1 MRQTRVDRD
10 TKVKV
15 FQNISPPSLS
25 SISSANTIRKK
36 QESGNLE
43 KRIKLI
49 EYRNGIYQ
57 GMIHPNEQRTNLGIY
72 TWDSGEVYFGEW
84 KHDMLDGEGI
94 LFFPFGG
101 FIHGFFMKNKLNG
114 AAFFKFSN
122 GDIYEGFWRNGKL
135 EGNCYKYFCDEERW
149 ILSDYKNGE
158 FKKIIS
164 KGDGQPP
171 SYVFNYITSTSDIA
185 VKHQDDTFQQ
195 DGLKIE
201 AINFTDGGQYLGLIK
216 NSMPTSLG
224 IFKYSDGKYDV
235 GYYKDGS
242 LDGLGRLNLHN
253 GDVFDGFLQ
262 KGLFNGIGVFFQKQS
277 CSWIYGNFENNKCVS
292 ILKKGQG
299 AFPIEIIEKFRSEH
313 HRKAKKYIDKI
324 TPLEVYFAPMYNQ
337 IPIGPEKHNFYL
349 DLSITNQANLSNNGG
364 SQQKIPE
371 QIPMKKVLPKDLTS
385 SDFQSPPQSRSKSKG
400 KTQQATLKTPSVS
413 SSVASSVNRQ
423 DNQILKKDRQS
434 SKSIGK
440 LQTMQASQQNPK
452 IFTSQ
457 SSQVLELKQ
466 LQPQQLDKKSNSK
479 KEVPKKQNL
488 VSPPSRQGRLGAQ
501 QLSNQ
506 SSAKKS
512 NLKKAQQNS
521 SNSNKQR
528 SRQSSVSKIQNE
540 KQEIDQQSIHD
551 YDNMVKLM
559 SQHQEGQINISQS
572 QGQNINFDE
581 VFNTES
587 SPKSQHVQQ
596 RELKSQKSLAQIIDS
611 EEIDEPKQFPY
622 KKSKSMAAFNSKK
635 SSQASSIKQQN
646 IHEVGNVSKIS
657 GIGQSDTSGVYKDNN
672 RSGVANQ
679 GDFTGII
686 KPNIFSKKSSSAPK
700 QDKQVQNKQKD
711 DKSGTN
717 NEQSDSDSSF
727 SSYSSDR
734 IVRKQT
740 APPTSGRKQITII
753 KEEERMRSYSG
764 TPANRFGESQKSTNR
779 DYFGSRDVQDSS
791 GGKSYKNEQDIR
803 ESLEE
808 EENKQFLEAERLSK
822 EADGKTEKIHNEKN
836 NELDEEYG
844 HIKIKDIINVDD
856 QSNQNSHAGEQ
867 SRKGADSTPHNQFIT
882 IQNQKNKP
890 IQIQKNEQIIEKH
903 GFNKVEQDN
912 DTPINKK
919 IEELQQQA
927 QNRDNQKLYS
937 SKKSNSIL
945 ELENIRNEIA
955 NYEQIAQQE
964 IPSRSKKSK
973 QGKKDTSRET
983 SHPRTPQSTI
993 TPKHLPSQS
1002 PNFQQSPIL
1011 TSLPNPKTQYQQDEE
1026 LDLEE
1031 SEHVLDSIKQI
1042 KQQMIHQLNHLENK
1056 QREVTTPATSNF
1068 KYNLAPNFNIP
1079 NDENHILKD
1088 DSLNQDI
1095 SPQNPIEN
1103 FESPFKKD
1111 SLVYERENSQGRRR
1125 STNHSRVEN
1134 SKSYKYY
1141 TEEEANQIAQKIE
1154 QNLGFQGDEVNKQT
1168 KVIENERGESLI
1180 NEENVQVGDINEEIQ
1195 IDDQR
1200 SSREDRVVR
1209 SKLERDQEM
1218 LDIQEKQIQDS
1229 ILQAEK
1235 LNQMLDSSANQQR
1248 FSQNQAQQKQQN
1260 EQIRQGQQENLI
1272 SQKINEQNYNQQAK
1286 EENTQINQQNLQG
1299 QSQQGVKNRSVA
1311 ASPNSQSPINQ
1322 IQQKSISSQNNS
1334 LNSSQLIAGQVIQ
1347 VVKEVLPPTQQT
1359 TIYQKK
1365 LSDNAIQSTVVTKI
1379 IQPIVT
1385 TKIISPV
1392 RSRPSSQSNSP
1403 LAKQNQYVQ
1412 QNNNLD
1418 KSHSQIISQQLLPQ
1432 QVLGQ
1437 LQAIIEGGNFNQQ
1450 GLPVNQN
1457 KIYSEKTQNRI
1468 VQAVNQQWKQ
1478 KNPELFQTQT
1488 PMEFYQSI
1496 VQRQN
1501 ILKDLSPEQLEQL
1514 EQDIKTLKQM
1524 NVADDLQ
1531 IILEQN
1537 ISNVT
1542 SPLNASNNTDIKHY
1556 TFQGDD
1562 ITPSLQRRK
1571 QEEELAATA
1580 AKTALDVA
1588 TAAEKARKE
1597 YEIQQQYLQNHLA
1610 LTQNHT
1616 LLTQQQQKE
1625 IQELKKQQ
1633 EEFIKQQLEIQK
1645 QQAEYLEKLQ
1655 KQQALIIQQGEEQRK
1670 NHEEE
1675 KIRQLKEIEALE
1687 KQKSQRIIEEEER
1700 LKQLRDMQEKV
1711 RQQIEDDLQ
1720 RKQLEDEEHRKR
1732 QKALFDKEQE
1742 ILDRMQDEQ
1751 VKLSQLQQEQA
1762 RIQAQE
1768 LENKKIRDMQLKMEE
1783 ELKKKEQEKLEQL
1796 KIQSA
1801 SLNEEIKNNQN
1812 KSEEERV
1819 KMHQLQLKY
1828 AEDQRK
1834 QQEILDELN
1843 SQKLLKENSQRQQDI
1858 SQQQH
1863 ILEQQKQI
1871 NEQQYALQQEQLRI
1885 QREREELE
1893 ILQKQRNEESFINEQ
1908 QRLAILQQK
1917 EQELEQQIRQQS
1929 QSFLAQQE
1937 ELQRQKQQL
1946 ESQKLDLI
1954 LEQDRL
1960 KKKSDIDETK
1970 LKEVEKNLKEQLTK
1984 IQIEKDQQIQRDQEI
1999 QARVRQESINAQQ
2012 EELQRQKQQIEN
2024 QKLDL
2029 IIEQERLRQKLK
2041 EEEEKRL
2048 EAERILQETILKKQL
2063 EEQKAVKLKNQVEL
2077 EKLELQ
2083 KQIEIKL
2090 HEQQEQLKR
2099 EKEQLERERQQQQY
2113 EKQKQHEKEK
2123 EVIELQNALKQK
2135 QIFLELQQQETQL
2148 KLEQQFKEQQEQ
2160 MLREK
2165 TEIEKQKI
2173 LHEQQKQKQIELEEA
2188 AKQQE
2193 ERLKQQ
2199 KLLLELEQEQKK
2211 RDAEQ
2216 QLRFQQEQIQ
2226 KEKEEV
2232 QKQKELLA
2240 QMEREKI
2247 AMELARQQKQQ
2258 EERRKVEEQEKRDS
2272 YLKKVDAFTKEIES
2286 RRGYISPRQSSLDV
2300 SPSTQAIINN
2310 PSKLENK
2317 ASSNLVFKVNQSAS
2331 SSPIHTNYSGI
2342 ETMIRESQ
2350 ARLKQSITQSVQQVD
2365 KLGQIINPYS
2375 DLSNQNQEKAEA
2387 VKRSTYQPTTQQ
2399 YSITNTGLQQESQP
2413 QKNILESY
2421 SQQKNIDLFN
2431 QIDKIV
2437 RSASQSASTSPIG
2450 TNNNKN
2456 TFGDSLDRQ
2465 NKFLGSQIT
2474 LQPPST
2480 ELKQQVL
2487 PDLGLQNRANKIQS
2501 ETQSHES
2508 IISAQPTPINSAQ
2521 PNQTNATQEQ
2531 KNSSYLPTSDDF
2543 RGSLLLNNLEKSTQN
2558 QIRSDLFKSIEGV
2571 NSIVSPNSKNQN
2583 KSSFG
2588 DNSSQN
2594 QQLNKVQCVS
2604 DYSSYQYQSQV
2615 SSIPS
2620 NPIFQKIKS
2629 SALSNKQPE
2638 EKNNQ
2643 YQLPSSVT
2651 FSALPSVATYVPQS
2665 QSIQQ
2670 NTVQG
2675 AGLRNHLNSTSD
2687 NNKSNMVSQ
2696 QNPVNVHIVD
2706 SILSEPFAP
2715 QPTANLDTRS
2725 SISSI
2730 KKEPINY
2737 SSNTYTTSISGNP
2750 IQPYTSWNNPV
2761 SLNSSGGTAAFLGL
2775 PISQQNKNSQ
2785 PQSNQNSANQTLFVS
2800 FGNEK
2805 ILGSYPL
2812 KSSVPGINK
2821 DQVLSGIPTYT
2832 PTILMSTSF
2841 SKLPNNSLNL
2851 GEKEKSSSIRSSGAV
2866 SSDLKQALY
2875 QKQDIIPASDQLTT
2889 GQLTS
2894 NPTAYISNQKPSIN
2908 ISNINQGSY
2917 TASSLTGVDAYVPL
2931 TTGAAALISP
2941 RIPELSSYKISTS
2954 ALVPSSRQVGMGNTS
2969 NIESSDQ
2976 KYYKRQSI
2984 TNDGIEEDP
2993 KRSSHQDSASKLG
3006 NNTLNSSTGFLGYK
3020 KKIKIQPSP
3029 QVIKETHLPV
3039 IRSNSNNNSKD
3050 SSFFQ
3055 HNNSFSQNNAKIPN
3069 STSVAAGNNNFILN
3083 NSFSNLNN
3091 SFSGAP
3097 KDTFAAGTN
3106 LNNIL
3111 NSSFTDEKTK
3121 QQRNTVDKLNKQGQ
3135 LNQVNGLI
3143 KSSDTQQRISQFNS
3157 PQSQKIPSQF
3167 ASTQNLN
3174 RFASPQSDISRGSV
3188 SLTKKTNVT
3197 VVHTPGTEGA
3207 ISLVRAIQNTYT
3219 YNEPAHNDDSFHNSS
3234 FNNLNKSLL
3243 DSQASQYLTINSRE
3257 QSPVRKQIIIKKSD
3271 RINMNP
3277 LNTHQKY
3284 YERSQPIMED
3294 TLNEGSDQEQEQGN
3308 KSFSS
3313 DRQKHKKT
3321 KTSTQDKQEGEI
3333 IDEQQENICNIF

>member
-1 MRQTRVDRD
+1 M
-10 TKVKV
+10 KE
-15 FQNISPPSLS
+15 
-25 SISSANTIRKK
+25 

-57 GMIHPNEQRTNLGIY
+57 GMIHPNEDRTNLGIY

-201 AINFTDGGQYLGLIK
+201 AINFNDGGQYLGLIK

-277 CSWIYGNFENNKCVS
+277 CSWIYGNFENNKCVN

-299 AFPIEIIEKFRSEH
+299 AFPIEIIEKFRSEN

-324 TPLEVYFAPMYNQ
+324 TPLDVYFAPMYNH

-371 QIPMKKVLPKDLTS
+371 QLPMKKVLPKDLTS
-385 SDFQSPPQSRSKSKG
+385 SDYQSPPQKRSQSKG
-400 KTQQATLKTPSVS
+400 KTQQVPLKTPSVS
-413 SSVASSVNRQ
+413 SSLVSSANRQ
-423 DNQILKKDRQS
+423 DNQNLKKDRQS

-440 LQTMQASQQNPK
+440 SQTMQAQQQNPK
-452 IFTSQ
+452 IFVSQ
-457 SSQVLELKQ
+457 SSQGQDLKQ
-466 LQPQQLDKKSNSK
+466 SQQQQQDKKSNSK

-488 VSPPSRQGRLGAQ
+488 VSPPPRQGRLGAQ
-501 QLSNQ
+501 QQQSNQ

-512 NLKKAQQNS
+512 NLKKAKQNS

-587 SPKSQHVQQ
+587 SPKSQQIQQ
-596 RELKSQKSLAQIIDS
+596 REFKQQKSLAQIIGS

-622 KKSKSMAAFNSKK
+622 QKSKSMAVFNSKK
-635 SSQASSIKQQN
+635 SSQASSVKQQN
-646 IHEVGNVSKIS
+646 IHEIGNVSKIS

-686 KPNIFSKKSSSAPK
+686 KPNIFGKKSSSAPK
-700 QDKQVQNKQKD
+700 QAKQVQNKQKD

-734 IVRKQT
+734 VVRKQT
-740 APPTSGRKQITII
+740 APPTSGRKQIAII

-764 TPANRFGESQKSTNR
+764 TPANRFVESYTNR
-779 DYFGSRDVQDSS
+779 DYFGSRDDQVSS
-791 GGKSYKNEQDIR
+791 GGKSYKNEQDLR

-822 EADGKTEKIHNEKN
+822 EEVESKIERAHDKKN
-836 NELDEEYG
+836 NDQDEEYG

-856 QSNQNSHAGEQ
+856 QSNQNSHVGEQ

-890 IQIQKNEQIIEKH
+890 IQIQKNEQIISDKQ
-903 GFNKVEQDN
+903 GFNQIEKDN
-912 DTPINKK
+912 DTPISKK
-919 IEELQQQA
+919 LEDLQHLA
-927 QNRDNQKLYS
+927 QNRDIQKMYQ

-955 NYEQIAQQE
+955 NYEQIAQQDL
-964 IPSRSKKSK
+964 PQRSKKSK

-983 SHPRTPQSTI
+983 SHPRTPQSI
-993 TPKHLPSQS
+993 VTPKHLPSQS

-1011 TSLPNPKTQYQQDEE
+1011 TSLPNPKIQYQQEEE

-1056 QREVTTPATSNF
+1056 QREVTTPAASNF
-1068 KYNLAPNFNIP
+1068 KYNIAPNFNIP

-1111 SLVYERENSQGRRR
+1111 SLVYERENSQGRGR

-1134 SKSYKYY
+1134 SRSYKYY

-1154 QNLGFQGDEVNKQT
+1154 QNLAFQGDQTNKQT
-1168 KVIENERGESLI
+1168 KVSENERGENFI
-1180 NEENVQVGDINEEIQ
+1180 NEESVQVGDINEEIQ

-1200 SSREDRVVR
+1200 AGREDRVVR
-1209 SKLERDQEM
+1209 SKLERDSEM
-1218 LDIQEKQIQDS
+1218 HDIQEKQIQDS

-1235 LNQMLDSSANQQR
+1235 LNQMLDGNTNQQR
-1248 FSQNQAQQKQQN
+1248 LNQIQSYQRQQN
-1260 EQIRQGQQENLI
+1260 EQMRLSAQGQQEFLA
-1272 SQKINEQNYNQQAK
+1272 SQKIDEQNQNQKTQAA
-1286 EENTQINQQNLQG
+1286 QINQQNQQG
-1299 QSQQGVKNRSVA
+1299 QSQQNIKNHSVA

-1322 IQQKSISSQNNS
+1322 IQQRSISPQSNS
-1334 LNSSQLIAGQVIQ
+1334 LNSSQITAGQVIQ
-1347 VVKEVLPPTQQT
+1347 VVKEILPPTQQT

-1365 LSDNAIQSTVVTKI
+1365 LSDNAIQSTVVTKT

-1403 LAKQNQYVQ
+1403 LTKQNQNAL
-1412 QNNNLD
+1412 QNNSPGKFN
-1418 KSHSQIISQQLLPQ
+1418 SQIISQQLLPQ

-1437 LQAIIEGGNFNQQ
+1437 LQSIIGGGNSNQQ
-1450 GLPVNQN
+1450 GQQPANQN
-1457 KIYSEKTQNRI
+1457 KIYSDRTQNRI

-1478 KNPELFQTQT
+1478 KNPELFQNIT

-1580 AKTALDVA
+1580 AKTALDVTA
-1588 TAAEKARKE
+1588 AAEKARKE
-1597 YEIQQQYLQNHLA
+1597 YEIQQQHLQNQLA

-1670 NHEEE
+1670 RHEEE
-1675 KIRQLKEIEALE
+1675 KTRQLKEIEALE
-1687 KQKSQRIIEEEER
+1687 KQKNQRIIEEEER
-1700 LKQLRDMQEKV
+1700 LKQLRDMQEMV

-1720 RKQLEDEEHRKR
+1720 RKKLEDEEHRKR

-1742 ILDRMQDEQ
+1742 ILDRLQDEQ

-1762 RIQAQE
+1762 RLQAQE
-1768 LENKKIRDMQLKMEE
+1768 LENKKVRDMQLKMEE
-1783 ELKKKEQEKLEQL
+1783 ELRKKEEEKLEQL

-1801 SLNEEIKNNQN
+1801 SLNEEIKNNQSR
-1812 KSEEERV
+1812 SEEERV

-1858 SQQQH
+1858 IQQQD

-1908 QRLAILQQK
+1908 QRLAILQSK
-1917 EQELEQQIRQQS
+1917 EQELEQQIRQQN

-1960 KKKSDIDETK
+1960 KKKSDLDDAK
-1970 LKEVEKNLKEQLTK
+1970 LKDVEKNLQEQLSK
-1984 IQIEKDQQIQRDQEI
+1984 IENEKDQQIQRDQEI

-2012 EELQRQKQQIEN
+2012 EELQRQKQQIEF
-2024 QKLDL
+2024 QKQDL

-2063 EEQKAVKLKNQVEL
+2063 EDSATVQLKNQVDL
-2077 EKLELQ
+2077 EKLEQQ

-2090 HEQQEQLKR
+2090 REQQEQIKR
-2099 EKEQLERERQQQQY
+2099 EKEQLERERQQQEY

-2135 QIFLELQQQETQL
+2135 QLFLEQQQRETQL

-2173 LHEQQKQKQIELEEA
+2173 IQEQQKQKQIELEQA

-2247 AMELARQQKQQ
+2247 AMELARQQKEQ
-2258 EERRKVEEQEKRDS
+2258 EERRKIEEQEKRDN
-2272 YLKKVDAFTKEIES
+2272 YFKKVDVFTKEIES
-2286 RRGYISPRQSSLDV
+2286 RRGYISPRQSSLDIP
-2300 SPSTQAIINN
+2300 PSTQVILNN
-2310 PSKLENK
+2310 PSTLENK
-2317 ASSNLVFKVNQSAS
+2317 DSSNLLFKTNQSAS
-2331 SSPIHTNYSGI
+2331 SSPINTNRSDI

-2350 ARLKQSITQSVQQVD
+2350 ARLKQSIAQSVQQVD
-2365 KLGQIINPYS
+2365 KIGQIVNPYQDIS
-2375 DLSNQNQEKAEA
+2375 IKNSESAEA
-2387 VKRSTYQPTTQQ
+2387 VKRSTHQPTTTQ
-2399 YSITNTGLQQESQP
+2399 YPITNTNLQQESQP
-2413 QKNILESY
+2413 QKDILESY

-2456 TFGDSLDRQ
+2456 NFGDSLDRL
-2465 NKFLGSQIT
+2465 NRFTGSQVT
-2474 LQPPST
+2474 QQTPST
-2480 ELKQQVL
+2480 EIKNQAQT
-2487 PDLGLQNRANKIQS
+2487 DLDLQNRVNQIQNQSKSS
-2501 ETQSHES
+2501 ESV
-2508 IISAQPTPINSAQ
+2508 ISALPTPINSVQ
-2521 PNQTNATQEQ
+2521 PIQTKTTQEQ
-2531 KNSSYLPTSDDF
+2531 KNSSYIPTSDDF

-2588 DNSSQN
+2588 DFSSQN
-2594 QQLNKVQCVS
+2594 QQQNKVQGVS
-2604 DYSSYQYQSQV
+2604 DYTSYQYQSQV
-2615 SSIPS
+2615 SSTPS
-2620 NPIFQKIKS
+2620 NPIFQKIEP
-2629 SALSNKQPE
+2629 SALTNNNSANKQPL

-2651 FSALPSVATYVPQS
+2651 FSALPSVTSYMPLT

-2675 AGLRNHLNSTSD
+2675 EGLLNRLD
-2687 NNKSNMVSQ
+2687 NKNDNKKQNANSQ
-2696 QNPVNVHIVD
+2696 QNPVSEQIVD

-2715 QPTANLDTRS
+2715 QPTANFDTRS

-2730 KKEPINY
+2730 KREPISY
-2737 SSNTYTTSISGNP
+2737 PGNTYTASVSGIP
-2750 IQPYTSWNNPV
+2750 IQPYSSWTNPV

-2775 PISQQNKNSQ
+2775 PVSQQNKNSQ
-2785 PQSNQNSANQTLFVS
+2785 PQTNQNSANQTLFVS

-2805 ILGSYPL
+2805 ILGSNPL
-2812 KSSVPGINK
+2812 KSSVPGTNK
-2821 DQVLSGIPTYT
+2821 DQILSGLPTYT
-2832 PTILMSTSF
+2832 PSILMSTSF
-2841 SKLPNNSLNL
+2841 SKLPNNSFNQ
-2851 GEKEKSSSIRSSGAV
+2851 GEKDKQSSVRSSGAV
-2866 SSDLKQALY
+2866 SNEYKQALY
-2875 QKQDIIPASDQLTT
+2875 QKQNIIPASDQLTA
-2889 GQLTS
+2889 GALKS
-2894 NPTAYISNQKPSIN
+2894 NPTTYVSNQKPSIN
-2908 ISNINQGSY
+2908 IGNINQGSY
-2917 TASSLTGVDAYVPL
+2917 TTSSLTGVDAYIPL
-2931 TTGAAALISP
+2931 TTGASALISP
-2941 RIPELSSYKISTS
+2941 RTQELNSYKITTS
-2954 ALVPSSRQVGMGNTS
+2954 ALVPSSRQVVIGNPS
-2969 NIESSDQ
+2969 SIETSDQ
-2976 KYYKRQSI
+2976 KYNKRLSI
-2984 TNDGIEEDP
+2984 TSDVIEEDP
-2993 KRSSHQDSASKLG
+2993 KRSNNQDSASKLG
-3006 NNTLNSSTGFLGYK
+3006 NNTLNSSAGFIGYK

-3050 SSFFQ
+3050 SSFFLN
-3055 HNNSFSQNNAKIPN
+3055 NNSFSQNNPKIPN
-3069 STSVAAGNNNFILN
+3069 PTSVAAGNNNYILN

-3097 KDTFAAGTN
+3097 KDTITAGTN
-3106 LNNIL
+3106 FNNFL
-3111 NSSFTDEKTK
+3111 NSSFTDEKSK
-3121 QQRNTVDKLNKQGQ
+3121 QQRNTLDKLNKQGQ

-3143 KSSDTQQRISQFNS
+3143 KSGESQQSQQKISQFNS
-3157 PQSQKIPSQF
+3157 PQSQKIASQL

-3174 RFASPQSDISRGSV
+3174 RFASPQSDTSRGSV

-3219 YNEPAHNDDSFHNSS
+3219 YNEPTHNDDSFHNSS

-3243 DSQASQYLTINSRE
+3243 DSQASQYLVYI
-3257 QSPVRKQIIIKKSD
+3257 
-3271 RINMNP
+3271 
-3277 LNTHQKY
+3277 
-3284 YERSQPIMED
+3284 
-3294 TLNEGSDQEQEQGN
+3294 
-3308 KSFSS
+3308 
-3313 DRQKHKKT
+3313 
-3321 KTSTQDKQEGEI
+3321 
-3333 IDEQQENICNIF
+3333 

>member
-1 MRQTRVDRD
+1 M
-10 TKVKV
+10 KE
-15 FQNISPPSLS
+15 
-25 SISSANTIRKK
+25 

-57 GMIHPNEQRTNLGIY
+57 GMIHPNEERTNLGIY

-201 AINFTDGGQYLGLIK
+201 AINFNDGGQYLGLIK

-277 CSWIYGNFENNKCVS
+277 CSWIYGNFENNKCVN

-313 HRKAKKYIDKI
+313 HRKAKKFVDKI
-324 TPLEVYFAPMYNQ
+324 TPLDVYFAPMYNQ

-349 DLSITNQANLSNNGG
+349 DLSITNQANVSNNGG

-385 SDFQSPPQSRSKSKG
+385 SDYQSPPQSRSKSKG
-400 KTQQATLKTPSVS
+400 KTQQGPLKTPSV
-413 SSVASSVNRQ
+413 ASSVVSSATRQ
-423 DNQILKKDRQS
+423 DKQTLKKDRQS

-440 LQTMQASQQNPK
+440 SQAIQNQQQNPK
-452 IFTSQ
+452 IFVSQ
-457 SSQVLELKQ
+457 SSQGQELKQ
-466 LQPQQLDKKSNSK
+466 SQLQQQDKKPNSR

-488 VSPPSRQGRLGAQ
+488 VSPPPRQGRLGAQ
-501 QLSNQ
+501 QQSNQ

-581 VFNTES
+581 VFYTES

-596 RELKSQKSLAQIIDS
+596 RELKQQKSLAQIIDS
-611 EEIDEPKQFPY
+611 EEINDPKQFPY
-622 KKSKSMAAFNSKK
+622 QKSKSMAVFNSKK

-686 KPNIFSKKSSSAPK
+686 KPNIFGKKSSSAPK
-700 QDKQVQNKQKD
+700 QARQIQNKQKD

-734 IVRKQT
+734 VVRKQT
-740 APPTSGRKQITII
+740 APPTSGRKQIAII

-764 TPANRFGESQKSTNR
+764 TPANRFVESQKSTNR
-779 DYFGSRDVQDSS
+779 DYFGSRDVQESS
-791 GGKSYKNEQDIR
+791 GGKSQKNEQDIR

-822 EADGKTEKIHNEKN
+822 EADSKTEKVHNNNQKN

-856 QSNQNSHAGEQ
+856 QSNQNSHVGEQ
-867 SRKGADSTPHNQFIT
+867 SRKGGDSTPHSQFIT

-890 IQIQKNEQIIEKH
+890 IQLQKNEQIAEKKFLNKIEQD
-903 GFNKVEQDN
+903 NDN
-912 DTPINKK
+912 DTPISKK
-919 IEELQQQA
+919 LDELQQQA
-927 QNRDNQKLYS
+927 QIREAQKVYS

-964 IPSRSKKSK
+964 IPQRSKRSK

-983 SHPRTPQSTI
+983 SHPRTPQSII

-1011 TSLPNPKTQYQQDEE
+1011 TSLPNPKAQYQQDEE

-1056 QREVTTPATSNF
+1056 QREVTTPAASNF

-1095 SPQNPIEN
+1095 SPQNPVEN

-1111 SLVYERENSQGRRR
+1111 SLVYERENSQGRGR

-1141 TEEEANQIAQKIE
+1141 TEEEANEIAQKIE
-1154 QNLGFQGDEVNKQT
+1154 QNLAFQGDQVNKQT
-1168 KVIENERGESLI
+1168 KVIEYERRENLI
-1180 NEENVQVGDINEEIQ
+1180 NEENVLVGDINEEIQ

-1209 SKLERDQEM
+1209 SKLERDQDM
-1218 LDIQEKQIQDS
+1218 LDIQERQIQDS
-1229 ILQAEK
+1229 IQEAEK
-1235 LNQMLDSSANQQR
+1235 LNQMLDGGANQQR
-1248 FSQNQAQQKQQN
+1248 INQAQMRVSA
-1260 EQIRQGQQENLI
+1260 EGQQEISI
-1272 SQKINEQNYNQQAK
+1272 SQKIGEQNKNKKTQ
-1286 EENTQINQQNLQG
+1286 EESTQINQQNQQV
-1299 QSQQGVKNRSVA
+1299 QSQLSIKNRSVA
-1311 ASPNSQSPINQ
+1311 ASPNNQSPINQ
-1322 IQQKSISSQNNS
+1322 NQQKAISPLNNS
-1334 LNSSQLIAGQVIQ
+1334 LNQSQIIAGQVIQ
-1347 VVKEVLPPTQQT
+1347 VVKEVLPPAQQT

-1365 LSDNAIQSTVVTKI
+1365 LSDNVIQSTVVTKT

-1392 RSRPSSQSNSP
+1392 RSRPSSQSSSP
-1403 LAKQNQYVQ
+1403 LTRQNQQAQ
-1412 QNNNLD
+1412 QNNSLD
-1418 KSHSQIISQQLLPQ
+1418 KSNSQFISQQLLPQ

-1437 LQAIIEGGNFNQQ
+1437 LQTIIGGGNFNQQ

-1457 KIYSEKTQNRI
+1457 KIYSDKTQNRI
-1468 VQAVNQQWKQ
+1468 VQAVNQQWKE
-1478 KNPELFQTQT
+1478 KNPELFQKIT

-1514 EQDIKTLKQM
+1514 ESDIKTLKQM
-1524 NVADDLQ
+1524 NVAEDLQ

-1537 ISNVT
+1537 LSNVT

-1588 TAAEKARKE
+1588 AAAEKARKE
-1597 YEIQQQYLQNHLA
+1597 YEIQQQHLQNHLA

-1633 EEFIKQQLEIQK
+1633 EEFIKQQIEIQK

-1670 NHEEE
+1670 RHEEE
-1675 KIRQLKEIEALE
+1675 KNRQLKEIEALE
-1687 KQKSQRIIEEEER
+1687 KQKNQRILEEEER

-1720 RKQLEDEEHRKR
+1720 RKKQEDEEHRKR

-1768 LENKKIRDMQLKMEE
+1768 LENKKIRDLQLKMEE
-1783 ELKKKEQEKLEQL
+1783 ELRRKEQEKLEQL

-1801 SLNEEIKNNQN
+1801 ALNEEIKNNQN

-1834 QQEILDELN
+1834 QQEVLDELN

-1858 SQQQH
+1858 TQQQD

-1960 KKKSDIDETK
+1960 KKKSELDDAK
-1970 LKEVEKNLKEQLTK
+1970 LKDVEKNLQEQLTK
-1984 IQIEKDQQIQRDQEI
+1984 IQIEKDQQIQRDQEL
-1999 QARVRQESINAQQ
+1999 QARVRQESINSQQ
-2012 EELQRQKQQIEN
+2012 EELERQKQQIEN

-2029 IIEQERLRQKLK
+2029 ILEQERLRQKLK
-2041 EEEEKRL
+2041 QEEEKRQ

-2063 EEQKAVKLKNQVEL
+2063 EEQAAVQLKNQVDL
-2077 EKLELQ
+2077 EKLEQQ

-2090 HEQQEQLKR
+2090 REQQEQLQR
-2099 EKEQLERERQQQQY
+2099 EKEQLERERLQQQY

-2135 QIFLELQQQETQL
+2135 QLFLEQQQQETQF

-2173 LHEQQKQKQIELEEA
+2173 LHEQQKQKQLELEEQ

-2216 QLRFQQEQIQ
+2216 QLRIQQEQIQ

-2247 AMELARQQKQQ
+2247 AIELARSQKEQ

-2272 YLKKVDAFTKEIES
+2272 YLKKVDVFTKEIES
-2286 RRGYISPRQSSLDV
+2286 RRGYVSPRQSSLDI
-2300 SPSTQAIINN
+2300 SPSTQAILNN
-2310 PSKLENK
+2310 PSTFENK
-2317 ASSNLVFKVNQSAS
+2317 ASSNLLYKVNQSAS
-2331 SSPIHTNYSGI
+2331 SSPINTNRSDI

-2350 ARLKQSITQSVQQVD
+2350 ARLKQSIAQSVQHVD
-2365 KLGQIINPYS
+2365 KLGQIVNPYS

-2387 VKRSTYQPTTQQ
+2387 VKRSTYQPITQQ
-2399 YSITNTGLQQESQP
+2399 NSIANTNLQQESQP

-2465 NKFLGSQIT
+2465 NRFTGSQIAQ
-2474 LQPPST
+2474 QPPST

-2487 PDLGLQNRANKIQS
+2487 SDLDLQNRVNSITNEIKS
-2501 ETQSHES
+2501 RES
-2508 IISAQPTPINSAQ
+2508 VISPLPIPINSAQ
-2521 PNQTNATQEQ
+2521 PIQTSATQEQ
-2531 KNSSYLPTSDDF
+2531 KNSSYIPTSDDF

-2588 DNSSQN
+2588 DSSSQN
-2594 QQLNKVQCVS
+2594 QQFNKVSGVS
-2604 DYSSYQYQSQV
+2604 DYTSYQYQSQV
-2615 SSIPS
+2615 SNVPN
-2620 NPIFQKIKS
+2620 NPIFQKIEP
-2629 SALSNKQPE
+2629 SATSNNNNISKQSE
-2638 EKNNQ
+2638 QKNTQ

-2651 FSALPSVATYVPQS
+2651 FSALPSVTTYVPLTQS
-2665 QSIQQ
+2665 NQQ
-2670 NTVQG
+2670 NTVQD
-2675 AGLRNHLNSTSD
+2675 ANLLNRL
-2687 NNKSNMVSQ
+2687 NNTNDYKNQNVVSQ
-2696 QNPVNVHIVD
+2696 QNPVNEHIIN

-2715 QPTANLDTRS
+2715 QPTANFDTRS

-2730 KKEPINY
+2730 KKEPIGY
-2737 SSNTYTTSISGNP
+2737 PNTYTTSISGNP
-2750 IQPYTSWNNPV
+2750 IQPYSSWTNPV

-2775 PISQQNKNSQ
+2775 PISQQNKSSQ
-2785 PQSNQNSANQTLFVS
+2785 PQTNQNSANQTLFVS

-2805 ILGSYPL
+2805 ILGSNPL
-2812 KSSVPGINK
+2812 KSSVPGTNK
-2821 DQVLSGIPTYT
+2821 DQLLSGLPTYT
-2832 PTILMSTSF
+2832 PSILMSTSF
-2841 SKLPNNSLNL
+2841 GKLPSNSQ
-2851 GEKEKSSSIRSSGAV
+2851 EKSSSMRSSGAV
-2866 SSDLKQALY
+2866 SNDLKQALY
-2875 QKQDIIPASDQLTT
+2875 QKQNIVQGSDK
-2889 GQLTS
+2889 LTS
-2894 NPTAYISNQKPSIN
+2894 GSLANNSTAYMPNQKPSI
-2908 ISNINQGSY
+2908 NINQGSY

-2931 TTGAAALISP
+2931 TTGASALISP
-2941 RIPELSSYKISTS
+2941 RTQELNSYKITTS
-2954 ALVPSSRQVGMGNTS
+2954 ALVPSSRQVGIGNLG
-2969 NIESSDQ
+2969 NIEQSDQ
-2976 KYYKRQSI
+2976 KYNKRLSL
-2984 TNDGIEEDP
+2984 TNDGIEEEDP

-3069 STSVAAGNNNFILN
+3069 STSAAAGNNNFILN

-3106 LNNIL
+3106 LNNLL

-3121 QQRNTVDKLNKQGQ
+3121 QQKNTFDKLNKQGQ
-3135 LNQVNGLI
+3135 QNQVNSLI
-3143 KSSDTQQRISQFNS
+3143 KSGESQQKISQFNS
-3157 PQSQKIPSQF
+3157 PQSQKIPSQI
-3167 ASTQNLN
+3167 ASTYNLN
-3174 RFASPQSDISRGSV
+3174 RFASPQSDTSRGSV

-3219 YNEPAHNDDSFHNSS
+3219 YNEAAQNDDSFHNSS

-3243 DSQASQYLTINSRE
+3243 DSQASQYLQQTINSRE
-3257 QSPVRKQIIIKKSD
+3257 QSPVRKQIIIKKAD

-3313 DRQKHKKT
+3313 DRQKQKKARIV
-3321 KTSTQDKQEGEI
+3321 TQDKQEGEI
-3333 IDEQQENICNIF
+3333 IDEQQENICNIY